1 MDATNS
7 FFIWWFE
14 QWGIGGWVIFFL
26 VAVAAIAWIIY
37 DSQSRR
43 IRALGWLMGA
53 ILPALLLIP
62 SIIFGFSATT
72 QDQLQNL
79 QETFFYIGLIGGIVP
94 VVVAVGYGIT
104 YQGMRGCEHG
114 HVYDAA
120 LGACPLCAPPRVE
133 PVPEYRPAPDRT
145 PPAPPPVSPAPPA
158 RPPANAWLLNE
169 GANRTHQLNQGD
181 TRVGRGK
188 QANHIV
194 LGDRAVSREHILIR
208 EDRGHF
214 TIYDRGSRTGTYVNG
229 RRLEG
234 PLMLAHDDL
243 IEIGDTR
250 LRFVTS
256 RR

>member
-1 MDATNS
+1 MEATNS

-26 VAVAAIAWIIY
+26 VAVAAIAWTIY

-43 IRALGWLMGA
+43 IRASGWLMGV

-62 SIIFGFSATT
+62 SVIFGFSLTT
-72 QDQLQNL
+72 RDQLQNL

-114 HVYDAA
+114 HIYEAA
-120 LGACPLCAPPRVE
+120 LGVCPICAPAPVD
-133 PVPEYRPAPDRT
+133 PVPVHHPAPVRT
-145 PPAPPPVSPAPPA
+145 PSVSPPVSPAPPA
-158 RPPANAWLLNE
+158 KPPANAWLLDE

-181 TRVGRGK
+181 TRVGRGTR
-188 QANHIV
+188 ANDIV
-194 LGDRAVSREHILIR
+194 LSDRAVSREHILIR
-208 EDRGHF
+208 EDHGHF
-214 TIYDRGSRTGTYVNG
+214 TIYDRGAKTGTYVNG